1 MEISSL
7 ERTFND
13 NKNPKAA
20 IMMKKYMKEHFEFLG
35 INKPLRSQLQ
45 KQFIAENKKHDIVR
59 IMAIASELASIPYR
73 EYYYAGIDLLQT
85 SINKMDISHMY
96 GMTDMA
102 TAIRPW
108 WDSVDAI
115 NIAIKNWFAM
125 DNNSDYLDEF
135 SDYAANHKSIWA
147 NRISLICQLQMKDRL
162 NTAVLDRVILNF
174 KDSDEFFL
182 QKAIGWILREYS
194 KYNPGYVKLYLLEHK
209 LKPLSVREAS
219 KYLNK

>member
-1 MEISSL
+1 MEISGL
-7 ERTFND
+7 KRIFND

-20 IMMKKYMKEHFEFLG
+20 IMMKKYMKERFEFLG

-45 KQFIAENKKHDIVR
+45 KQFITENKKHDIVR
-59 IMAIASELASIPYR
+59 IMVLAGELASIPYR
-73 EYYYAGIDLLQT
+73 EYYYTGIDLLQA
-85 SINKMDISHMY
+85 SIKMMDISHMY
-96 GMTDMA
+96 EMTDMA
-102 TAIRPW
+102 AAIRPW

-115 NIAIKNWFAM
+115 NIAIKKWFAM
-125 DNNSDYLDEF
+125 DNNSDYLGEF
-135 SDYAANHKSIWA
+135 TNYAINHKSMWA
-147 NRISLICQLQMKDRL
+147 NRISLLCQLQMKDRL
-162 NTAVLDRVILNF
+162 NTVVLGRAIHNF

-219 KYLNK
+219 KHLNI